1 MRGNIEQTWQNRQK
15 AIRAAVRLKYAIMA
29 DNELNV
35 LLDEERTKFF
45 KSVQQ
50 GQLPA
55 PIDTKKI
62 IDGK

>member
-1 MRGNIEQTWQNRQK
+1 MRGNVEQSWANRQK
-15 AIRAAVRLKYAIMA
+15 AIRAAIRLKYSIRA

-35 LLDEERTKFF
+35 VLDEERKKFF

-55 PIDTKKI
+55 PLDTKKL